1 MRRHRAAARARG
13 PRSAGDPPPVPPDVG
28 REHKGRVSTQQAF
41 GRFFVDLERE
51 APEVARRV
59 VTVSPDVG
67 TSTNLGGWINKAG
80 IWSPEDRIDWFAD
93 DTDTLVRW
101 REMAHGRHIEL
112 GIAEVNLV
120 GLLAELGATW
130 WQDGEP
136 LLPVGT
142 IYDPFLAR
150 ALEPW
155 SFGIYAG
162 GQSILVGT
170 PSGVTLGP
178 EGGAHQSVVTPSIG
192 IEQPGCV
199 AYEPAFGQDF
209 EWCFLHALGR
219 LGRPGGSAAY
229 FRLSTRPIDQGLHT
243 GTREEA
249 VAGGYRLRPATDPRL
264 VIAVMGALVP
274 EAVEAADILAAEA
287 GVAAE
292 VVCLTSADLL
302 FRSFQAR
309 AGLGDGDP
317 RTLARLFPH
326 AGVPIVS
333 LLDGHPHTL
342 AFLGGRMA
350 CLGVQQFGQSGD
362 LAELYEHH
370 QIDAESVVGAAL
382 DLLE

>member
-1 MRRHRAAARARG
+1 VCRHR
-13 PRSAGDPPPVPPDVG
+13 PPPKFVAPPPEIPAGLG
-28 REHKGRVSTQQAF
+28 REHKGAESTQQAF
-41 GRFFVDLERE
+41 GRFFVDLVRE
-51 APEVARRV
+51 APDVAERV

-80 IWSPEDRIDWFAD
+80 IWSLGDRIDWFAD

-101 REMAHGRHIEL
+101 RETDHGRHIEL

-120 GLLAELGATW
+120 GLLGELGATW
-130 WQDGEP
+130 SRDGQP

-142 IYDPFLAR
+142 IYDPFVSR

-178 EGGAHQSVVTPSIG
+178 EGGAHQSVITPSIG

-199 AYEPAFGQDF
+199 AWEPAFGQDL
-209 EWCFLHALGR
+209 EWTLLHALSQ
-219 LGRPGGSAAY
+219 LGRPDGTSAY
-229 FRLSTRPIDQGLHT
+229 FRLSTRPVDQSLHA
-243 GTREEA
+243 GTREE
-249 VAGGYRLRPATDPRL
+249 VLRGGYRLRAAERPAL

-274 EAVEAADILAAEA
+274 EAIEAADVLAKEA
-287 GVAAE
+287 GVSAE
-292 VVCLTSADLL
+292 VVCVTSADLL

-309 AGLGDGDP
+309 AGLGEGDP
-317 RTLARLFPH
+317 RAIDDLFPH
-326 AGVPIVS
+326 PAPVVT

-342 AFLGGRMA
+342 AFLGRHGIA
-350 CLGVQQFGQSGD
+350 CLGVQAFGQSGD
-362 LAELYEHH
+362 IGELYEHH
-370 QIDAESVVGAAL
+370 QIDAESVVGASL
-382 DLLE
+382 DLLDA